1 MRDNAFYKKFKAEAQ
16 GQALDTSALKDLT
29 LENVRT
35 LAGADS
41 GLSGT
46 FLRNM
51 KRSLTAELQQA
62 EDDLLVSTVVGS
74 LCGTYVQA
82 EGYVR
87 NRVVTI
93 WLDGKP
99 EGGDDVGI

>member
-1 MRDNAFYKKFKAEAQ
+1 MRDNAFYKKLRTEAQ
-16 GQALDTSALKDLT
+16 RQGIDLAAVKR
-29 LENVRT
+29 LSPESVRS
-35 LAGADS
+35 LAGANS

-51 KRSLTAELQQA
+51 KRSLTVELQQK
-62 EDDLLVSTVVGS
+62 EDDLLVSNIAGS
-74 LCGTYVQA
+74 IRDRYPQA
-82 EGYVR
+82 EGMIR

-99 EGGDDVGI
+99 EEDDDGGL

>member
-51 KRSLTAELQQA
+51 KRSLTTELQQK
-62 EDDLLVSTVVGS
+62 EDDLLVSNVADS
-74 LCGTYVQA
+74 IRDRYPQA
-82 EGYVR
+82 EGMMR
-87 NRVVTI
+87 NRVITI

-99 EGGDDVGI
+99 KEDDDVGI